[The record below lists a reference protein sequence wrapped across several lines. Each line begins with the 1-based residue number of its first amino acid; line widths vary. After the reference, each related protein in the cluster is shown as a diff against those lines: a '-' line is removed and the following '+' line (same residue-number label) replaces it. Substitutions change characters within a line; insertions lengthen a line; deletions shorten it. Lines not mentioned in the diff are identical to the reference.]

1 MDKFLILIQNNMVR
15 VYDEGETQFLKKEGE
30 EAFAWDENFWDWFVK
45 KIEYDQNE
53 PVSIVVISDKTIC
66 IPQELRSADKAFTFY
81 LKDWKV
87 KVYDD
92 REKKYFQKDGEEE
105 FVWDR
110 DFWDWFV
117 KKIEYTDNEPINL
130 IIIVNDTDD
139 FGLTMSCCQ
148 MIAENFFYSFSATP
162 KSTTDN
168 HSEPKHIDNPVQDIL
183 STGGGKSLIDYFV
196 KESLKY
202 RT

>member
-1 MDKFLILIQNNMVR
+1 M
-15 VYDEGETQFLKKEGE
+15 VYDEGESQFLKKEGKE
-30 EAFAWDENFWDWFVK
+30 EFAWDEDFWDWFVK
-45 KIEYDQNE
+45 KIEYVQNE
-53 PVSIVVISDKTIC
+53 PISIVVTSDKTIC

-130 IIIVNDTDD
+130 IIIVDDTDN
-139 FGLTMSCCQ
+139 LAIKVSCCQ
-148 MIAENFFYSFSATP
+148 MVAEKVSFFC
-162 KSTTDN
+162 D
-168 HSEPKHIDNPVQDIL
+168 L
-183 STGGGKSLIDYFV
+183 
-196 KESLKY
+196 
-202 RT
+202 

>member
-1 MDKFLILIQNNMVR
+1 
-15 VYDEGETQFLKKEGE
+15 
-30 EAFAWDENFWDWFVK
+30 
-45 KIEYDQNE
+45 
-53 PVSIVVISDKTIC
+53 
-66 IPQELRSADKAFTFY
+66 LRSADKAFTFY

-110 DFWDWFV
+110 DLWDWFV

-139 FGLTMSCCQ
+139 FGLKMSSCQ
-148 MIAENFFYSFSATP
+148 MIAEKFSFFC
-162 KSTTDN
+162 D
-168 HSEPKHIDNPVQDIL
+168 L
-183 STGGGKSLIDYFV
+183 
-196 KESLKY
+196 
-202 RT
+202 